1 MLNDEHE
8 EKYPFK
14 KSTKKK
20 ITIKIMKIKFDRKKI
35 EGGWNRKKQFNFKN
49 YLK

>member
-14 KSTKKK
+14 KSTKKNNNQNNEDQ
-20 ITIKIMKIKFDRKKI
+20 I
-35 EGGWNRKKQFNFKN
+35 W
-49 YLK
+49 

>member
-20 ITIKIMKIKFDRKKI
+20 NNNQNNEDQI
-35 EGGWNRKKQFNFKN
+35 
-49 YLK
+49 

>member
-14 KSTKKK
+14 KSTKEKK
-20 ITIKIMKIKFDRKKI
+20 ITIKIMKIKSDRKKI
-35 EGGWNRKKQFNFKN
+35 GG
-49 YLK
+49 